1 LCRILRVLTLIYG
14 NEMYLSK
21 SCIYAIR
28 SVLLLASENDRKFI
42 SIKEI
47 SEILEIPFH
56 YLTKI
61 LQSLSHSK
69 ILISIKGPH
78 GGVGLKRKAESIS
91 LYDVIIAMEGRDL
104 FNLCTLGLADCN
116 EQDPCALHYI
126 CYETKQTLMHNM
138 KNRSIKD
145 VALTLNSTE
154 FKTNKFVQPA

>member
-1 LCRILRVLTLIYG
+1 VSYFKSNYSYLW

-47 SEILEIPFH
+47 SEILNIPFH

-69 ILISIKGPH
+69 IIISLKGPH
-78 GGVGLKRKAESIS
+78 GGVGLKRKSESIS
-91 LYDVIIAMEGRDL
+91 LYDVIIAMEGADV
-104 FNLCTLGLADCN
+104 FNQCTLGLADCN

-126 CYETKQTLMHNM
+126 CYETKQTLMNNM
-138 KNRSIKD
+138 KNKSLKD
-145 VALTLNSTE
+145 VAQKISSSE
-154 FKTNKFVQPA
+154 FKTNTFAQPV